1 MELQLGTVRHRQF
14 VPAGLHGSASREAT
28 PLVRTGITCDWRALV
43 PVLDTAGV
51 TLRELR
57 AGDAPALLEMLAID
71 EVARFISPPPT
82 TVEGFERFIAWAQT
96 MRRAGSYVCF
106 GVVPR
111 GFDRAVGILQLRALT
126 PDFAIAEWG
135 FAIGAPF
142 WGTGLFMESADVTLD
157 FAVDVMGVQRLEAR
171 AVTLNGRGN
180 GALTKLGAVRE
191 AVLRQSF
198 SKAGQVY
205 DQYLWGILAADR
217 RARRPA
223 VDWGR
228 DRLVHSA
235 A

>member
-1 MELQLGTVRHRQF
+1 MELQLGTARQRQ
-14 VPAGLHGSASREAT
+14 VDLARVDPTGARSTT
-28 PLVRTGITCDWRALV
+28 PLVRTGTTCDWRALV
-43 PVLDTAGV
+43 PALETAGV
-51 TLRELR
+51 TLRELC
-57 AGDAPALLEMLAID
+57 ATDAPSLLEMLAID
-71 EVARFISPPPT
+71 EVARFITPPPT
-82 TVEGFERFIAWAQT
+82 TVAGFERFITWAQN
-96 MRRAGSYVCF
+96 MRRDGSYLCF
-106 GVVPR
+106 ALVPR
-111 GFDRAVGILQLRALT
+111 GFDRPVGILQLRALT

-135 FAIGAPF
+135 FAIGVPF
-142 WGTGLFMESADVTLD
+142 WGTGLFMESAEAAVD
-157 FAVDVMGVQRLEAR
+157 FAIDLMGVQRLEAR

-198 SKAGQVY
+198 SKAGQAY
-205 DQYLWGILAADR
+205 DQYLWGILAADW

>member
-1 MELQLGTVRHRQF
+1 
-14 VPAGLHGSASREAT
+14 
-28 PLVRTGITCDWRALV
+28 
-43 PVLDTAGV
+43 
-51 TLRELR
+51 
-57 AGDAPALLEMLAID
+57 
-71 EVARFISPPPT
+71 
-82 TVEGFERFIAWAQT
+82 
-96 MRRAGSYVCF
+96 
-106 GVVPR
+106 VVPR
-111 GFDRAVGILQLRALT
+111 GFDRAVGILQFRALT
-126 PDFAIAEWG
+126 PDFTIAEWG
-135 FAIGAPF
+135 FAIGVPF

-157 FAVDVMGVQRLEAR
+157 FAIELMGVQRLEAR

-198 SKAGQVY
+198 SKGGVDY

-223 VDWGR
+223 LDWGR